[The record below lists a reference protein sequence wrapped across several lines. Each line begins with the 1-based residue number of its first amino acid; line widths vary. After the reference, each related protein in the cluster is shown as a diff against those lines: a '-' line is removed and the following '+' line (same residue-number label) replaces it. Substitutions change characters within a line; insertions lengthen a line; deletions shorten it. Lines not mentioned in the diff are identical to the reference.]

1 MLGIYTEHALLS
13 NNITTVTS
21 LTMQYRLFMKVLLA
35 MVMILP
41 TITDAVD
48 LCPGVSCECEDDTD
62 LVVCTGVR
70 IARLPLFVRHTTRE
84 LYLLRCNRT
93 HVADLDFHDW
103 WSLRLVHVNTAEPG
117 MCIWVAENEKR
128 YTSIHFSRLGEICPL
143 VPAVGT
149 TSTAMDDDEVAV
161 TQDTMTQ
168 TAPTPNPV
176 QTPRRRPPV
185 RQAHT
190 TRVRT
195 TTTTTTTTT
204 DRAYTD
210 VATNAITQ
218 RNYDIDIDLTLL
230 SNTSEAVVLTVGVQL
245 STDSIVVYVIVP
257 LLGLFGFT
265 GVVCTITYCRR
276 RRYVRRSQSPRDI
289 EMERR
294 RDYHRVRRS
303 PPPSISEST
312 ESEIAV
318 FEMQQQRQPR
328 QRQPEDNNS
337 ALTTLFRPPHATAHG
352 AHRPVTRSQTTE
364 HRASLA

>member
-1 MLGIYTEHALLS
+1 
-13 NNITTVTS
+13 
-21 LTMQYRLFMKVLLA
+21 MKVLLA

-41 TITDAVD
+41 TITGAVD

-128 YTSIHFSRLGEICPL
+128 YTSIHFSRLGEMCTL
-143 VPAVGT
+143 VTAIGT
-149 TSTAMDDDEVAV
+149 TSTTVDDNEVAI

-176 QTPRRRPPV
+176 QTTQRGTPV

-195 TTTTTTTTT
+195 ITTT
-204 DRAYTD
+204 DRTYTD
-210 VATNAITQ
+210 VATNAIT
-218 RNYDIDIDLTLL
+218 
-230 SNTSEAVVLTVGVQL
+230 
-245 STDSIVVYVIVP
+245 
-257 LLGLFGFT
+257 
-265 GVVCTITYCRR
+265 
-276 RRYVRRSQSPRDI
+276 
-289 EMERR
+289 
-294 RDYHRVRRS
+294 
-303 PPPSISEST
+303 
-312 ESEIAV
+312 
-318 FEMQQQRQPR
+318 
-328 QRQPEDNNS
+328 
-337 ALTTLFRPPHATAHG
+337 
-352 AHRPVTRSQTTE
+352 
-364 HRASLA
+364 